1 MFVNYRHIKDKFR
14 AIYIFG
20 MILLSN
26 SFLAVGQEKITI
38 EYTPIG
44 HFESEYS
51 PETGAPRQG
60 ILFPESEARIVI
72 YDEYQAGLQTLSLF
86 EYIIVIYHFSLTES
100 WDSTVNPPAA
110 NHLHNFG
117 VFSTRSPKRPNP
129 IGFSVI
135 KLDKIKDGVLYVSGT
150 DAFDG
155 TPVLDIKPYLPSID
169 KVESIQNSL
178 IELELGH
185 HDELFINDTIFYK

>member
-1 MFVNYRHIKDKFR
+1 MIFTYLKHIIPYLR
-14 AIYIFG
+14 SIFFIG
-20 MILLSN
+20 VLLSVISLVVN
-26 SFLAVGQEKITI
+26 SQGITI

-44 HFESEYS
+44 YFESEYS

-60 ILFPESEARIVI
+60 ILYPESEARIVI
-72 YDEYQAGLQTLSLF
+72 YDEYKQGLQTLSLF
-86 EYIIVIYHFSLTES
+86 EYIIVIYHFSLTKS
-100 WDSTVNPPAA
+100 WDEMVNPPAA

-135 KLDKIKDGVLYVSGT
+135 KLDKIVDGVLYISGT

-178 IELELGH
+178 IEIELGH
-185 HDELFINDTIFYK
+185 HDESFINDTIFYK

>member
-1 MFVNYRHIKDKFR
+1 MIFTYFSHIIYNFR
-14 AIYIFG
+14 I
-20 MILLSN
+20 ILLIVVLISVMSIEVN
-26 SFLAVGQEKITI
+26 SQNITI

-44 HFESEYS
+44 HFETEYS

-60 ILFPESEARIVI
+60 ILYPENEARIVI
-72 YDEYQAGLQTLSLF
+72 YDEYKPGLQTLSLF

-100 WDSTVNPPAA
+100 WDEMVNPPAA

-135 KLDKIKDGVLYVSGT
+135 KLNKIVDGVLYISGT

-169 KVESIQNSL
+169 RVESIQNSL
-178 IELELGH
+178 IEIELGH
-185 HDELFINDTIFYK
+185 HDESFINDTIFYK

>member
-1 MFVNYRHIKDKFR
+1 MLYYNWHINQGFR
-14 AIYIFG
+14 ILFLFG
-20 MILLSN
+20 ILVFGTSLS
-26 SFLAVGQEKITI
+26 SISQGITI

-60 ILFPESEARIVI
+60 ILFPESKARIVI
-72 YDEYQAGLQTLSLF
+72 YDEYKPGLQTLSLF

-100 WDSTVNPPAA
+100 WDEMVNPPAA

-135 KLDKIKDGVLYVSGT
+135 KLDKIVDGVLYVSGT
-150 DAFDG
+150 DAFNG

-169 KVESIQNSL
+169 KVESMQNSL
-178 IELELGH
+178 IEIELGH
-185 HDELFINDTIFYK
+185 HDESFINDTIFYK